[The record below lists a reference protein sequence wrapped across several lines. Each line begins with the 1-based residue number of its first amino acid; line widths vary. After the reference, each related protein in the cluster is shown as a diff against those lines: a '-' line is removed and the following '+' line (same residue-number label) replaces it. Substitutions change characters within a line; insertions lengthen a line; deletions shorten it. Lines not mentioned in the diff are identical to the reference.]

1 MDKRYKILIGVL
13 IAISALAILIVTSNS
28 QNKSEALRTQYVT
41 PSAKVSNDIT
51 PAEQLEQCKR
61 YIVDNEDFPGSSS
74 KECKGIQE
82 DDFRLNVAY
91 CANGDSVACTTLYGT
106 NTTETTQVDLLSACK
121 DKILR
126 MADFGGIECKGIAE
140 DDSRLIPTFYLMYD
154 NMLKCIDIE
163 LDTGLKCAYGTETQ
177 QMNIYAK
184 SEDGTLYE

>member
-13 IAISALAILIVTSNS
+13 IAISALAILIATSNS

-82 DDFRLNVAY
+82 DDSRLNRAYQAISPNGTYDLCEQMYALIYIDNELSGKITNVLIENNMPEDTLVA
-91 CANGDSVACTTLYGT
+91 NVDICT
-106 NTTETTQVDLLSACK
+106 DLGYYS
-121 DKILR
+121 I
-126 MADFGGIECKGIAE
+126 FE
-140 DDSRLIPTFYLMYD
+140 
-154 NMLKCIDIE
+154 
-163 LDTGLKCAYGTETQ
+163 
-177 QMNIYAK
+177 
-184 SEDGTLYE
+184 